1 MENKTIYFML
11 SWNDG
16 NGGSYTRTFT
26 TYEERETF
34 KKRVERRDW
43 RGMLNTTVW
52 ERSTADTVTF
62 LEK

>member
-1 MENKTIYFML
+1 ML